1 MTETLPM
8 YRSGN
13 QAHARVTPGFGAR
26 LIRARIRAGFTSQPK
41 LARAAGLAVTTVC
54 RHETEQR
61 PPSLAAITSYAR
73 VLNCSAAYLQYGIGD
88 PAIPTAVGHYLRTH
102 RGLNLLVETRARLL
116 TFPWSLITDGD
127 VDEPSVAA
135 IARVIDQNL
144 RERGHS
150 PDSAQRLPSRVDALP
165 DDIRQGHLAYDRTA
179 AAGA

>member
-1 MTETLPM
+1 MTQTLQM

-13 QAHARVTPGFGAR
+13 QAHALVTPGFGAR
-26 LIRARIRAGFTSQPK
+26 LIRARQRAGFNSQPK

-54 RHETEQR
+54 RHETEKT

-73 VLNCSAAYLQYGIGD
+73 VLNCSAAYLQYGLGD

-102 RGLNLLVETRARLL
+102 KGLLLLAETRARLL
-116 TFPWSLITDGD
+116 TFPWSLIGADD

-150 PDSAQRLPSRVDALP
+150 ADSAQRLPSGDQPVPADG
-165 DDIRQGHLAYDRTA
+165 RQGHLAYDRAA